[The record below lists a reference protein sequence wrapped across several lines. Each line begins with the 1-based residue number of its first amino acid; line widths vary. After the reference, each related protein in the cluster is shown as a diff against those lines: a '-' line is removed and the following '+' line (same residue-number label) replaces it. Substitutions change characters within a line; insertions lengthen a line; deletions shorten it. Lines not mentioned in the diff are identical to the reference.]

1 MLVYG
6 LNEKPIN
13 LGNVIHNSIAIFA
26 NSNPILKYMSTI
38 LQDNNIYV
46 FNLLHVTI
54 GSSTI
59 KESPIN
65 QFILLGAL
73 GFELLCTEW
82 AYKWLSAIVYSC
94 IHRLTL
100 GHERSASDKKLY
112 ESFKGITRAPRWLD
126 IHLTNNKTKS
136 IFHKHLYDLEIGQ
149 YLSRLAKQMSLPL
162 KAFYLWHDTHV

>member
-59 KESPIN
+59 KQSPIN

-82 AYKWLSAIVYSC
+82 AYI
-94 IHRLTL
+94 
-100 GHERSASDKKLY
+100 
-112 ESFKGITRAPRWLD
+112 
-126 IHLTNNKTKS
+126 
-136 IFHKHLYDLEIGQ
+136 
-149 YLSRLAKQMSLPL
+149 
-162 KAFYLWHDTHV
+162 